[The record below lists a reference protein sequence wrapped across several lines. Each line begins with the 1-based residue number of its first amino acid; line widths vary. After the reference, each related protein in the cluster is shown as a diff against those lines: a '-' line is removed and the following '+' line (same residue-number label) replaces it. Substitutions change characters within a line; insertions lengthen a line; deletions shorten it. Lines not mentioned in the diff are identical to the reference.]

1 MLFHKDLETEIEKGI
16 AATLEGLVAMKSRPI
31 HNSVKKW
38 ADRAISGAKSVVGWI
53 RTGGK
58 KNREII
64 ERTENRQRIQFKNE
78 QYKKP
83 RKKTKSRDS
92 TVYSTMRQ
100 TSLSGYMSL
109 KNNLY

>member
-1 MLFHKDLETEIEKGI
+1 
-16 AATLEGLVAMKSRPI
+16 MKTRPI

-38 ADRAISGAKSVVGWI
+38 ADRAIRGAKSVVGWI

-64 ERTENRQRIQFKNE
+64 ERTEIQQGDYFKNE
-78 QYKKP
+78 QYKKLQ
-83 RKKTKSRDS
+83 KKTKRRDC
-92 TVYSTMRQ
+92 TVYSTMKQ
-100 TSLSGYMSL
+100 TSLRGFISP